1 MISNQVALGIFFLYF
16 VLMSGQCSE
25 LINCGLQRYIDHHN
39 WIKHAMVFLSIYIFT
54 FILNWYT
61 FDSLIVEN
69 FDLLNKIDSRPYLE
83 KSFYYSVIIYLVFI
97 LSTKNEGKF
106 LAIFLLGSIGLVFAT
121 IFTKSINSSAY
132 KEISKHYFI
141 DSKKIQTIKK
151 TVEENDGDVENIEK
165 ITTLQ
170 NGING
175 VFLGLCA
182 LLLVG
187 SYRYYLRQY
196 KDHKNKWSWYVF
208 WMGSN
213 KCSHLN

>member
-25 LINCGLQRYIDHHN
+25 LMNCGLQRYINAHN
-39 WIKHAMVFLSIYIFT
+39 WIKHVMIFLSIYIFT

-69 FDLLNKIDSRPYLE
+69 FDLMDAIDKRPYLE
-83 KSFYYSVIIYLVFI
+83 KSLYYSILIYLIFI

-106 LAIFLLGSIGLVFAT
+106 LATFLLGSIGLVFGT
-121 IFTKSINSSAY
+121 IFTKSMNSEAH
-132 KEISKHYFI
+132 KQVSKHYI
-141 DSKKIQTIKK
+141 ITNENLKKIEEKLQSEDKK
-151 TVEENDGDVENIEK
+151 TDNIE
-165 ITTLQ
+165 TVALLQ
-170 NGING
+170 NIMNII
-175 VFLGLCA
+175 FIILCV

-187 SYRYYLRQY
+187 SYQYYLRQY
-196 KDHKNKWSWYVF
+196 KDHAHHWSWYVF

-213 KCSHLN
+213 KCKHLK